1 MDKKKLMKFCSLAA
15 KLTLESG
22 GETYRAEELIT
33 RSCKAFG
40 YEQTNVLAV
49 PTGIF
54 ISIEDGETSLVRIE
68 DRTTNLLII
77 DEVNRIAR
85 DMISEIITI
94 EGAINALSTLSKKA
108 ENKALKIISNGA
120 SSAFFALLFGG
131 ILFES
136 LFAFA
141 CGCTYGALSYFIKH
155 RRLQKFAQS
164 LFGGMTVGAFAVFYT
179 FVFTSPTP
187 SSMILGAMMPLLPG
201 LAMTNAIRDT
211 IAGDLVSGVS
221 RFAEAI
227 VIALALAVGVASM
240 LIAFSVS

>member
-1 MDKKKLMKFCSLAA
+1 MEKEKILRFCSLAA

-33 RSCKAFG
+33 RSCKSFG
-40 YEQTNVLAV
+40 YENANVLAV

-68 DRTTNLLII
+68 GRTTDLFVI
-77 DEVNRIAR
+77 DEVNRVAR
-85 DMISEIITI
+85 DLI
-94 EGAINALSTLSKKA
+94 GGNINIDDACSTLMKITKKA
-108 ENKALKIISNGA
+108 ENKAIKILSNGA

-131 ILFES
+131 AIFDAI
-136 LFAFA
+136 FAFL
-141 CGCTYGALSYFIKH
+141 CGCTHGAMSYFIKH

-164 LFGGMTVGAFAVFYT
+164 LFGGLTVGAYAVLYT
-179 FVFTSPTP
+179 FIFKSPLP

-227 VIALALAVGVASM
+227 VVALALAVGVASM
-240 LIAFSVS
+240 LIMFSVY

>member
-1 MDKKKLMKFCSLAA
+1 MDRKQLLKFCSLAA

-40 YEQTNVLAV
+40 VETANVLAV

-54 ISIEDGETSLVRIE
+54 ISIEEGETSLVRIE
-68 DRTTNLLII
+68 ARTTDLFVI
-77 DEVNRIAR
+77 DEVNRVAR
-85 DMISEIITI
+85 ELISKKISFES
-94 EGAINALSTLSKKA
+94 AINSLQSLSKKTD
-108 ENKALKIISNGA
+108 NKLLKIFSNGA

-131 ILFES
+131 VIFES
-136 LFAFA
+136 IFALF
-141 CGCTYGALSYFIKH
+141 CGFTYGALFYVIKH
-155 RRLQKFAQS
+155 RRLQKFAQT
-164 LFGGMTVGAFAVFYT
+164 LFGGVTVGGFAVFYT
-179 FVFTSPTP
+179 FIFSSPLP

-227 VIALALAVGVASM
+227 VTALALAVGVASM
-240 LIAFSVS
+240 LIIFSVY